1 MTTRGVAATLIVG
14 SVVALGGLAAES
26 STAVTSPPPTSVE
39 EESIDQPGEPLDLGL
54 APVTLL
60 SPATTGAGQRPQF
73 TWVAVDGA
81 TSYALAVVT
90 TADEPLWAWQGVA
103 TEVILGGWS
112 TPPPAEAFGPLL
124 LGEATWFV
132 VAFDAA
138 GVPIAN
144 SVIRPVAP

>member
-1 MTTRGVAATLIVG
+1 MKTRGVAATLLVG

-26 STAVTSPPPTSVE
+26 STAATTPPPASVE
-39 EESIDQPGEPLDLGL
+39 ADSIDQPGEPLDLGL

-60 SPATTGAGQRPQF
+60 SPATTGAGERPAF
-73 TWVAVDGA
+73 TWMAVGGA

-90 TADEPLWAWQGVA
+90 TADEPLWAWQGAA

>member
-1 MTTRGVAATLIVG
+1 MKTRGIAATLIVG
-14 SVVALGGLAAES
+14 SVVAVGGLATEH
-26 STAVTSPPPTSVE
+26 STAAKNRLAASVE
-39 EESIDQPGEPLDLGL
+39 EVSIDQPGEPLDLGL

-60 SPATTGAGQRPQF
+60 APATTGAGERPAF
-73 TWVAVDGA
+73 RWEIVEGA
-81 TSYALAVVT
+81 ATYALAVVT
-90 TADEPLWAWQGVA
+90 TADEPLWAWQGAA

-132 VAFDAA
+132 VAFDAS
-138 GVPIAN
+138 GLPVAN

>member
-1 MTTRGVAATLIVG
+1 MKTRRVAGAFAAGV
-14 SVVALGGLAAES
+14 VVAGGGLAAGS
-26 STAVTSPPPTSVE
+26 AAVATTPPPSVE
-39 EESIDQPGEPLDLGL
+39 DASIDQSGEPLDLGL

-60 SPATTGAGQRPQF
+60 APATTGAGERPAF
-73 TWVAVDGA
+73 RWEAVDGA
-81 TSYALAVVT
+81 TSYALAVIT
-90 TADEPLWAWQGVA
+90 AADEPLWAWQGAA

-124 LGEATWFV
+124 LGEADWFV